1 MKTKWKQGKLS
12 TLCHRI
18 GDGLHGTPNYTTG
31 TDYFFING
39 NNLENGKIA
48 ITGETKTV
56 AEAEYKKHF
65 IDLNE
70 NTLLLGING
79 TIGNMAF
86 YSEEQIMLGKSAAYL
101 NFKTNINR
109 FYYYYFQLNGVHKY
123 FYDVATGST
132 IKNLSLKSIQDFNVP
147 IPDESEYKE
156 IVATLAIIDKKIELN
171 NKINAKLEQMA
182 KTLYDYWFVQFDF
195 PDVNGKPYKSSGGP
209 MVYNEELK
217 QEIPKNWSSISIESL
232 LATSK
237 NGDWGEDSPDR
248 NLMQVYCVRG
258 ADINALNGQSA
269 TLEPPVRYIRKDHNE
284 RLLKPGDL
292 IVEISGGSP
301 TQSTGRI
308 AHIGEKVFNR
318 FETPLVCS
326 NFCKAISFKE
336 NKHSHIV
343 KHYWNK
349 LYEAGIFFNFEG
361 KTSGIKNLMFDR
373 VVQDVHLAMPEDKK
387 IVDDFYKIVS
397 QIDEQIQA
405 NLLQNQKLVELRDW
419 LLPMLM
425 NGQVTVK

>member
-39 NNLENGKIA
+39 NNLENGKIV
-48 ITGETKTV
+48 ITSETKTV

-109 FYYYYFQLNGVHKY
+109 FYYYYFQLNGVQKY

-132 IKNLSLKSIQDFNVP
+132 IKNLSLKSIQDFIVP

-171 NKINAKLEQMA
+171 NKISAALEQMA
-182 KTLYDYWFVQFDF
+182 RTLYDYWFVQFDF
-195 PDVNGKPYKSSGGP
+195 PDRNGKPYKSSGGA
-209 MVYNEELK
+209 MVYNEALK
-217 QEIPKNWSSISIESL
+217 REIPKDWEVKELDQIISKSGTGLNPRDNFELGHGDNFYITIKNVKGGKIIFNDTCDRVDDEALKIINKRSDLQIGDILFTSIEPVGVTYFIHEKPTDWNINESVFTIRANYGKVTAEYLYML
-232 LATSK
+232 LSGSEMKSFTKNASAGSIHKGIRHNVLKTFRLPYKDKILTEEFSK
-237 NGDWGEDSPDR
+237 LVSPILKR
-248 NLMQVYCVRG
+248 
-258 ADINALNGQSA
+258 I
-269 TLEPPVRYIRKDHNE
+269 YILDNE
-284 RLLKPGDL
+284 
-292 IVEISGGSP
+292 S
-301 TQSTGRI
+301 
-308 AHIGEKVFNR
+308 
-318 FETPLVCS
+318 
-326 NFCKAISFKE
+326 
-336 NKHSHIV
+336 
-343 KHYWNK
+343 
-349 LYEAGIFFNFEG
+349 
-361 KTSGIKNLMFDR
+361 
-373 VVQDVHLAMPEDKK
+373 
-387 IVDDFYKIVS
+387 
-397 QIDEQIQA
+397 
-405 NLLQNQKLVELRDW
+405 QKLADLRDW